1 MLKYERLGL
10 ADTIEKFLS
19 IKQKENAKNIRKA
32 VKRKKRKDLSI
43 GDKIR
48 AIFHL
53 HFCKSRAIDIADLTK
68 SFKDV
73 NTLDSL
79 YTIPQEL
86 KQDIEYVGANITSTD
101 FNELSTAINYAL
113 IQSHDTV
120 RKEFQRK
127 NDKLFKALKKSK
139 LETKYIT
146 YWENGKAINASLE
159 AGLVHLSNCKLTAIN
174 QAEQSGIVR
183 FASIIPE
190 ELPLSEEESYLA
202 GIEDMVRKG
211 ELAESDITKNI
222 VEIRENFRKRIKLE
236 NLSTRIWKVICT
248 LQREEKLNDVD
259 FSRANKILQDVYD
272 RCRRQIASCDAY
284 LSKFDFATLQEKVIW
299 IREKREQEEWTRN
312 HLEALNQVSQ
322 ITPRSPQ
329 VIQQIKK
336 SNNVTMAA
344 KHDLRHLAIQEL
356 QLNGE
361 LVPTHQHIGG
371 VVLPSVV
378 SEEEQENKIRAKIE
392 EMVSIASQTPEQR
405 ATSYMKSMGIAV
417 KDTPVGETPEGQLAD
432 FSSSFGDDSYTFD
445 IARIKQIKELI
456 DSQRREKATSICKE
470 YIRYRAALKDKKN
483 AVTFSEY
490 ARTLYLQENMDLSM
504 VDEKVRDNE
513 IVEVAEETRR
523 VR

>member
-19 IKQKENAKNIRKA
+19 IKQKENAKSIRKA

-43 GDKIR
+43 GDRIH

-53 HFCKSRAIDIADLTK
+53 HFCKSRAIDIADLVT
-68 SFKDV
+68 SFKEV
-73 NTLDSL
+73 NTFDSL
-79 YTIPQEL
+79 YIIPQEL
-86 KQDIEYVGANITSTD
+86 KQDIEYVGANITSAD

-113 IQSHDTV
+113 IQSQDAT
-120 RKEFQRK
+120 RRDFQRK
-127 NDKLFKALKKSK
+127 KDKLFKSLKKSK

-146 YWENGKAINASLE
+146 YWEDGKAINASLE
-159 AGLVHLSNCKLTAIN
+159 AGILHLSNQKLTDIN
-174 QAEQSGIVR
+174 QAEHTGIVR
-183 FASIIPE
+183 FDSIAVE
-190 ELPLSEEESYLA
+190 ELPLSEEESYLVD
-202 GIEDMVRKG
+202 IEDMVRKG

-222 VEIRENFRKRIKLE
+222 AEIREYFRKRIRLE
-236 NLSTRIWKVICT
+236 DLSSRIWKVICT
-248 LQREEKLNDVD
+248 LQKEGKTNGVD
-259 FSRANKILQDVYD
+259 FSRANKILQEIYNK
-272 RCRRQIASCDAY
+272 CRKQIDSCDAY

-299 IREKREQEEWTRN
+299 VREKREQEEWTRN

-336 SNNVTMAA
+336 SNKVTMEA

-356 QLNGE
+356 QQSGE
-361 LVPTHQHIGG
+361 LEPIHQHVGG
-371 VVLPSVV
+371 IVLPSVV
-378 SEEEQENKIRAKIE
+378 SEEEQESMIRSKIE
-392 EMVSIASQTPEQR
+392 EMISIASQTPEQR
-405 ATSYMKSMGIAV
+405 AVSYMKSMGIAV
-417 KDTPVGETPEGQLAD
+417 KDTPVEETSTGQLAD

-445 IARIKQIKELI
+445 IARIRQIKELI

-470 YIRYRAALKDKKN
+470 YIRYRAALKDKKS

-504 VDEKVRDNE
+504 VDESVRDNE
-513 IVEVAEETRR
+513 IMEVSEETRR